1 MNTYVQPGKTL
12 DYTHTAVVA
21 SGVAVLIGTILVIP
35 GTNAG
40 IGVPFPGTID
50 GVFNIVC
57 ATGTAWTMNTPVYW
71 DDTNKRVTI
80 TATGNTK
87 IGMVAAPKVAAA
99 AVGAVKLIPAV

>member
-1 MNTYVQPGKTL
+1 MNNYVQPGKTL

-21 SGVAVLIGTILVIP
+21 SGVAVLIGTVLVIP

-71 DDTNKRVTI
+71 DDTNKRVTT